1 MASGIRSRIGKAALA
16 GAVAGVCLFASAAKA
31 EIIRVS
37 DMMRGVEINPA
48 QCSAIGDAVW
58 VNVHNQGFCIRYFLS
73 TEGGASG
80 KPIVFLQGDQFGAL
94 DPRSRNFYPS
104 PEIRDTDTTKL
115 MGLATALS
123 RAARTPAIYL
133 ARIGVDGSS
142 GHHRVRR
149 TVLELHAMNA
159 ALDQIR
165 QKHSFEGFHLVG
177 QSGGAG
183 LIGGLLALRGDIA
196 CAVPGAGRLS
206 HLRQQRESGDPS
218 RDYFNPDDA
227 IGMIAANRG
236 ARIIVVTDPQD
247 QVVGVQHQVGFV
259 NALRRHGRAV
269 EQYFVQA
276 TDEKNHGVLA
286 YAGRA
291 VVLCA
296 QNAPATR
303 IATDLDLLVKKR
315 VAEAQQRR
323 HSQAIPSA
331 MPPSAHIVP
340 ATAARDGVQRGATN
354 AVPPAFPQTGRAP
367 SAQEWPRLPPRAQNG
382 GVYR

>member
-159 ALDQIR
+159 ALDR
-165 QKHSFEGFHLVG
+165 
-177 QSGGAG
+177 SGRSTVSKVSTSSVSPAAPGSSAACWRCGATSPVH
-183 LIGGLLALRGDIA
+183 A
-196 CAVPGAGRLS
+196 GAGR
-206 HLRQQRESGDPS
+206 R
-218 RDYFNPDDA
+218 
-227 IGMIAANRG
+227 RG
-236 ARIIVVTDPQD
+236 
-247 QVVGVQHQVGFV
+247 
-259 NALRRHGRAV
+259 
-269 EQYFVQA
+269 
-276 TDEKNHGVLA
+276 
-286 YAGRA
+286 
-291 VVLCA
+291 
-296 QNAPATR
+296 
-303 IATDLDLLVKKR
+303 
-315 VAEAQQRR
+315 
-323 HSQAIPSA
+323 
-331 MPPSAHIVP
+331 
-340 ATAARDGVQRGATN
+340 
-354 AVPPAFPQTGRAP
+354 QT
-367 SAQEWPRLPPRAQNG
+367 
-382 GVYR
+382 